1 MRRAEAKLGILREV
15 IERVKAG
22 EDVDV
27 EKMLGTGV
35 ESEEMEWAEGEF
47 DSNSINQ
54 RGDVLMNRS
63 NEGDS
68 QRGGVVPE
76 PETEESGPGSCKGDG
91 SQAGCERGGE
101 RG

>member
-1 MRRAEAKLGILREV
+1 LLVGSQAIQVLWLKRDRMHEMRRAEAKLGILREV

-47 DSNSINQ
+47 DSI
-54 RGDVLMNRS
+54 L
-63 NEGDS
+63 
-68 QRGGVVPE
+68 
-76 PETEESGPGSCKGDG
+76 
-91 SQAGCERGGE
+91 
-101 RG
+101 

>member
-1 MRRAEAKLGILREV
+1 VGSQAIQVLWLKRDRMHEMRRAEAKLGILREV
-15 IERVKAG
+15 IERIKAG

-54 RGDVLMNRS
+54 RGDVLMKRS
-63 NEGDS
+63 NERDS
-68 QRGGVVPE
+68 Q
-76 PETEESGPGSCKGDG
+76 
-91 SQAGCERGGE
+91 
-101 RG
+101 

>member
-1 MRRAEAKLGILREV
+1 MIPSFGRTRPSPGPSHGWNPATPYIILSLLVGSQAIQVLWLKRDRMHEMRRAEAKLGILREV

-47 DSNSINQ
+47 DSI
-54 RGDVLMNRS
+54 L
-63 NEGDS
+63 
-68 QRGGVVPE
+68 
-76 PETEESGPGSCKGDG
+76 
-91 SQAGCERGGE
+91 
-101 RG
+101 

>member
-47 DSNSINQ
+47 DSNPIN
-54 RGDVLMNRS
+54 RKRM
-63 NEGDS
+63 
-68 QRGGVVPE
+68 
-76 PETEESGPGSCKGDG
+76 C
-91 SQAGCERGGE
+91 
-101 RG
+101 

>member
-1 MRRAEAKLGILREV
+1 VGSQAIQVLWLKRDRMHEMRRAEAKLGILREV

-27 EKMLGTGV
+27 EKVLGTGV

-47 DSNSINQ
+47 DSNPIKQ
-54 RGDVLMNRS
+54 RGDLLMKRS

-68 QRGGVVPE
+68 Q
-76 PETEESGPGSCKGDG
+76 
-91 SQAGCERGGE
+91 
-101 RG
+101 